1 MLLYECR
8 QISFKFYRLELFL
21 QLVMAREI
29 YTGDKMGKINYLIL
43 GAIALIFVGC
53 SNPTPKCSD
62 KETKDLVIDIAKD
75 ELKEQ
80 GMESLI
86 PQLKFE
92 IETIR
97 TTKYD
102 KNIDRY
108 ECAAD
113 FKMIGNANTTTLPIT
128 YTVESTDKKGEFYVT
143 VDGF

>member
-1 MLLYECR
+1 MKIKTFIKSR
-8 QISFKFYRLELFL
+8 I
-21 QLVMAREI
+21 I
-29 YTGDKMGKINYLIL
+29 YKRK
-43 GAIALIFVGC
+43 
-53 SNPTPKCSD
+53 
-62 KETKDLVIDIAKD
+62 
-75 ELKEQ
+75 
-80 GMESLI
+80 
-86 PQLKFE
+86 
-92 IETIR
+92 

>member
-1 MLLYECR
+1 
-8 QISFKFYRLELFL
+8 
-21 QLVMAREI
+21 MAREI

-86 PQLKFE
+86 PMTKKQFE
-92 IETIR
+92 
-97 TTKYD
+97 
-102 KNIDRY
+102 N
-108 ECAAD
+108 
-113 FKMIGNANTTTLPIT
+113 PI
-128 YTVESTDKKGEFYVT
+128 VQ
-143 VDGF
+143 

>member
-1 MLLYECR
+1 
-8 QISFKFYRLELFL
+8 
-21 QLVMAREI
+21 MAREI

-62 KETKDLVIDIAKD
+62 KETKDWVIDIAKD

>member
-1 MLLYECR
+1 
-8 QISFKFYRLELFL
+8 
-21 QLVMAREI
+21 MAREI

-113 FKMIGNANTTTLPIT
+113 FKMIGMLIQLLFLGPTLL
-128 YTVESTDKKGEFYVT
+128 ESTDKR
-143 VDGF
+143 